1 MPFSLKG
8 LVYPSFLWAVMLY
21 ADMPL
26 AQAHSAYVVDN
37 THKLLIPKSV
47 EFVETLSTELQA
59 KTGYHLYMAVVDS
72 VPMEDLFV
80 ESPQDSTLKLTP
92 KQKRLAY
99 KNMLLEKLQK
109 PYTLIVFMKEDEK
122 IDIISSEPKKYFD
135 EEKVYYEYMVPLLP
149 KQKDEILTPQL
160 ISAIVLNGY
169 AQAADMIAHHFDVK
183 LENNMP
189 VDESGGREFVRF
201 SMYVMLLVMFGIIG
215 VIYLTRKKT

>member
-1 MPFSLKG
+1 M
-8 LVYPSFLWAVMLY
+8 YPSFLWAVMLY

-37 THKLLIPKSV
+37 THNLLIPKSV
-47 EFVETLSTELQA
+47 DFVETLSTELQA
-59 KTGYHLYMAVVDS
+59 KTGYHLYVAVVDS

-122 IDIISSEPKKYFD
+122 IDIISSESKKYFD

>member
-1 MPFSLKG
+1 M
-8 LVYPSFLWAVMLY
+8 YPSFLWAVMLY

-37 THKLLIPKSV
+37 THNLLIPKSV
-47 EFVETLSTELQA
+47 DFVETLSTELQA

-122 IDIISSEPKKYFD
+122 IDIVSSEPKKYFD

>member
-1 MPFSLKG
+1 MYS
-8 LVYPSFLWAVMLY
+8 SFLWAVMLY

-47 EFVETLSTELQA
+47 DFVETLSTELQA
-59 KTGYHLYMAVVDS
+59 KTGYHLYVAVVDS
-72 VPMEDLFV
+72 VPMEDLFL
-80 ESPQDSTLKLTP
+80 ESSQDSTLKLTP

-99 KNMLLEKLQK
+99 KNILLEKLQK

-169 AQAADMIAHHFDVK
+169 AQSADMIAHHFDVK

>member
-1 MPFSLKG
+1 MYS
-8 LVYPSFLWAVMLY
+8 SFLWAVMLY

-47 EFVETLSTELQA
+47 DFVETLSTELQA
-59 KTGYHLYMAVVDS
+59 KTGYHLYVAVVDS
-72 VPMEDLFV
+72 VPMEDLFL

-169 AQAADMIAHHFDVK
+169 AQSADMIAHHFDVK

>member
-1 MPFSLKG
+1 MYS
-8 LVYPSFLWAVMLY
+8 SFLWAVVLY
-21 ADMPL
+21 ADIPL

-47 EFVETLSTELQA
+47 DFVEALSTELQA
-59 KTGYHLYMAVVDS
+59 KTGYHLYVAVVDS
-72 VPMEDLFV
+72 VPMEDLFL
-80 ESPQDSTLKLTP
+80 ESPQDSTLKLTS

>member
-1 MPFSLKG
+1 MYS
-8 LVYPSFLWAVMLY
+8 SFLWAVMLY

-47 EFVETLSTELQA
+47 DFVETLSTELQA

-72 VPMEDLFV
+72 VPMEDLFL

-122 IDIISSEPKKYFD
+122 IDIVSSEPKKYFD

>member
-1 MPFSLKG
+1 MYS
-8 LVYPSFLWAVMLY
+8 SFLWAVMLY

-47 EFVETLSTELQA
+47 DFVETLSTELQA

-72 VPMEDLFV
+72 VPMEDFFL

>member
-1 MPFSLKG
+1 MYS
-8 LVYPSFLWAVMLY
+8 SFLWAVMLY
-21 ADMPL
+21 ADISL
-26 AQAHSAYVVDN
+26 AQTRPAYVVDN

-47 EFVETLSTELQA
+47 DFVEALSTELQA
-59 KTGYHLYMAVVDS
+59 KTGYHLYVAVVDS
-72 VPMEDLFV
+72 VPMEDLFL

>member
-1 MPFSLKG
+1 MYS
-8 LVYPSFLWAVMLY
+8 SFLWAVMLY
-21 ADMPL
+21 ADISL
-26 AQAHSAYVVDN
+26 AQTRPAYVVDN

-47 EFVETLSTELQA
+47 DFVEALSTELQA

-72 VPMEDLFV
+72 VPMEDLFL

>member
-1 MPFSLKG
+1 MYS
-8 LVYPSFLWAVMLY
+8 SFLWAVMLY
-21 ADMPL
+21 ADISL
-26 AQAHSAYVVDN
+26 AQTRPAYVVDN

-47 EFVETLSTELQA
+47 DFVKALTTELQA
-59 KTGYHLYMAVVDS
+59 KTGYHLYVAVVDS
-72 VPMEDLFV
+72 VPMEDLFL

>member
-1 MPFSLKG
+1 MYS
-8 LVYPSFLWAVMLY
+8 SFLWAVMLY

-47 EFVETLSTELQA
+47 DFVETLSTELQA

-72 VPMEDLFV
+72 VPMEDLFL

-122 IDIISSEPKKYFD
+122 IDIVSSEPKKYFD
-135 EEKVYYEYMVPLLP
+135 EEKVYCEYMVPLLP

>member
-1 MPFSLKG
+1 MYS
-8 LVYPSFLWAVMLY
+8 SFLWAVMLY

-37 THKLLIPKSV
+37 THRLLIPKSV
-47 EFVETLSTELQA
+47 DFVETLSTELQA

-72 VPMEDLFV
+72 VPMEDLFL
-80 ESPQDSTLKLTP
+80 ESPHDSTLKLTP

-99 KNMLLEKLQK
+99 KNILLEKLQK

-169 AQAADMIAHHFDVK
+169 AQSADMIAHHFDVK

>member
-1 MPFSLKG
+1 MYS
-8 LVYPSFLWAVMLY
+8 SFLWAVMLY

-47 EFVETLSTELQA
+47 DFVETLSTELQA

>member
-1 MPFSLKG
+1 MYS
-8 LVYPSFLWAVMLY
+8 SFLWAVMLY

-37 THKLLIPKSV
+37 THNLLIPKSV
-47 EFVETLSTELQA
+47 DFVETLSTELQA
-59 KTGYHLYMAVVDS
+59 KTGYHLYVAVVDS

-122 IDIISSEPKKYFD
+122 IDIISSESKKYFD

>member
-1 MPFSLKG
+1 MYS
-8 LVYPSFLWAVMLY
+8 SFLWAVMLY

-47 EFVETLSTELQA
+47 DFVETLSTELQA
-59 KTGYHLYMAVVDS
+59 KTGYHLYVAVVDS
-72 VPMEDLFV
+72 VPMEDLFL

-169 AQAADMIAHHFDVK
+169 AQAADMMAHYFDVK

>member
-1 MPFSLKG
+1 MYS
-8 LVYPSFLWAVMLY
+8 SFLWAVMLY

-37 THKLLIPKSV
+37 THKLLILKSV
-47 EFVETLSTELQA
+47 DFVETLSTELQA
-59 KTGYHLYMAVVDS
+59 KTGYHLYVAVVDS
-72 VPMEDLFV
+72 VPMEDLFL

-183 LENNMP
+183 LENNML

>member
-1 MPFSLKG
+1 MYS
-8 LVYPSFLWAVMLY
+8 SFLWAVMLY

-47 EFVETLSTELQA
+47 DFVETLSTELQA
-59 KTGYHLYMAVVDS
+59 KTGYHLYVAVVDS
-72 VPMEDLFV
+72 VPMEDLFL

>member
-1 MPFSLKG
+1 MYS
-8 LVYPSFLWAVMLY
+8 SFLWAVMLY

-47 EFVETLSTELQA
+47 DFVETLSTELQA

-72 VPMEDLFV
+72 VPMEDFFL

-201 SMYVMLLVMFGIIG
+201 SMYVMLLVMFSIIG

>member
-1 MPFSLKG
+1 MYS
-8 LVYPSFLWAVMLY
+8 SFLWAVMLY

-47 EFVETLSTELQA
+47 DFVETLSTELQA

-72 VPMEDLFV
+72 VPMEDLFL

>member
-1 MPFSLKG
+1 MYS
-8 LVYPSFLWAVMLY
+8 SFLWAVMLY

-26 AQAHSAYVVDN
+26 AQAHSAYIVDN

-47 EFVETLSTELQA
+47 DFVETLSTELQA

-72 VPMEDLFV
+72 VPMEDFFL

-160 ISAIVLNGY
+160 ISTIVLNGY

>member
-1 MPFSLKG
+1 MYS
-8 LVYPSFLWAVMLY
+8 SFLWAVMLY
-21 ADMPL
+21 ADISL
-26 AQAHSAYVVDN
+26 AQTHPAYVVDN
-37 THKLLIPKSV
+37 IHKLLIPKSV
-47 EFVETLSTELQA
+47 DFVETLSTELQA
-59 KTGYHLYMAVVDS
+59 KTGYHLYVAVVDS
-72 VPMEDLFV
+72 VPMEDLFL

-122 IDIISSEPKKYFD
+122 IDIISLEPKKYFD

>member
-1 MPFSLKG
+1 MYS
-8 LVYPSFLWAVMLY
+8 SFLWAVMLY

-47 EFVETLSTELQA
+47 DFVETLSTELQA

-72 VPMEDLFV
+72 VPMEDLFL

-109 PYTLIVFMKEDEK
+109 PYTLIVFMKKDEK

>member
-1 MPFSLKG
+1 MYS
-8 LVYPSFLWAVMLY
+8 SFLWAVMLY
-21 ADMPL
+21 ADISL
-26 AQAHSAYVVDN
+26 AQTRPAYVVDN

-47 EFVETLSTELQA
+47 DFVKALSTELQA
-59 KTGYHLYMAVVDS
+59 KTGYHLYVAVVDS
-72 VPMEDLFV
+72 VPMEDLFL

>member
-1 MPFSLKG
+1 MYS
-8 LVYPSFLWAVMLY
+8 SFLWAVMLY
-21 ADMPL
+21 ADISL
-26 AQAHSAYVVDN
+26 AQTRPAYVVDN
-37 THKLLIPKSV
+37 THELLIPKSV
-47 EFVETLSTELQA
+47 DFVETLSTELQA
-59 KTGYHLYMAVVDS
+59 KTGYHLYVAVVDS
-72 VPMEDLFV
+72 VPMEDLFL

-169 AQAADMIAHHFDVK
+169 AQAADVIAHHFDVK

>member
-8 LVYPSFLWAVMLY
+8 LVYSSFLWAVMLY

-47 EFVETLSTELQA
+47 DFVETLSTELQA
-59 KTGYHLYMAVVDS
+59 KTGYHLYVAVVDS
-72 VPMEDLFV
+72 VPMEDLFL

>member
-1 MPFSLKG
+1 MYS
-8 LVYPSFLWAVMLY
+8 SFLWAVMLY
-21 ADMPL
+21 ADISL
-26 AQAHSAYVVDN
+26 AQTHPTYVVDN

-47 EFVETLSTELQA
+47 DFVETLSTELQA
-59 KTGYHLYMAVVDS
+59 KTGYHLYVAVVDS
-72 VPMEDLFV
+72 VPMEDLFL
-80 ESPQDSTLKLTP
+80 ESSQDSTLKLTP

-149 KQKDEILTPQL
+149 KQKDEILAPQL

-169 AQAADMIAHHFDVK
+169 AQAADMIAHHFDAK

>member
-1 MPFSLKG
+1 MYS
-8 LVYPSFLWAVMLY
+8 SFLWAVMLY

-47 EFVETLSTELQA
+47 DFVETLSTELQA

-72 VPMEDLFV
+72 VPMEDLFL

-169 AQAADMIAHHFDVK
+169 AQSADMIAHHFDVK

>member
-8 LVYPSFLWAVMLY
+8 LVYSSFLWAVMLY
-21 ADMPL
+21 ADISL
-26 AQAHSAYVVDN
+26 AQTSPAHVVDN

-47 EFVETLSTELQA
+47 DFVETLSTELQA
-59 KTGYHLYMAVVDS
+59 KTGYHLYVAVVDS
-72 VPMEDLFV
+72 VPMEDLFL
-80 ESPQDSTLKLTP
+80 ESPQDSTLKLTQ

-169 AQAADMIAHHFDVK
+169 AQAADMIAHYFDVK

>member
-1 MPFSLKG
+1 M
-8 LVYPSFLWAVMLY
+8 YPSFLWAVILY

-47 EFVETLSTELQA
+47 DFVETLSTELQA
-59 KTGYHLYMAVVDS
+59 KTGYHLYMVVVDS
-72 VPMEDLFV
+72 VPMEDLFL

-169 AQAADMIAHHFDVK
+169 AQAADMIAHYFDVK

>member
-1 MPFSLKG
+1 MYS
-8 LVYPSFLWAVMLY
+8 SFLWAVMLY

-47 EFVETLSTELQA
+47 DFVETLSTELQA

-72 VPMEDLFV
+72 VPMEDLFL

-122 IDIISSEPKKYFD
+122 IDIVSSEPKKYFD

-169 AQAADMIAHHFDVK
+169 AQSADMIAHHFDVK

>member
-1 MPFSLKG
+1 M
-8 LVYPSFLWAVMLY
+8 YPSFLWAVMLY

-47 EFVETLSTELQA
+47 DFVETLSTELQA

-72 VPMEDLFV
+72 VPMEDLFL

-169 AQAADMIAHHFDVK
+169 AQAADVIAHHFDVK